1 MTSTKRTAWCALW
14 LLILIPAIAGAAP
27 GAAMVKS
34 LTVSR
39 RPFKGLQDL
48 APAFS
53 RHAGRCASA
62 TMACRGRND
71 GRVRSAE
78 GPFAGR

>member
-39 RPFKGLQDL
+39 SPFI
-48 APAFS
+48 
-53 RHAGRCASA
+53 
-62 TMACRGRND
+62 
-71 GRVRSAE
+71 
-78 GPFAGR
+78 